1 MLPPEETTVP
11 RTRKH
16 YVAPVDE
23 RTIGQRL
30 KDLRLRRG
38 MTQIELANELGVNQS
53 AISDYEK
60 GVVRVHAALV
70 AALAK
75 ILRVSA
81 DQILGLEPLKENGH
95 VKDRRFVRRLEK
107 IARLPK
113 RDRQTLL
120 GTIDAF
126 LSRLPE

>member
-1 MLPPEETTVP
+1 MP

-23 RTIGQRL
+23 PTIGQRL

-38 MTQIELANELGVNQS
+38 MTQGPRLAKELGVNQS

-60 GVVRVHAALV
+60 GVVRVHAALI
-70 AALAK
+70 AASAK
-75 ILRVSA
+75 VLKVSA
-81 DQILGLEPLKENGH
+81 DEILALEKPKANGR
-95 VKDRRFVRRLEK
+95 VKDRRFVRRLDQ
-107 IARLPK
+107 IDRLPK

-126 LSRLPE
+126 LARLPQ